1 VTKLIDKLTEE
12 QEQIV
17 DELIE
22 RTIENG
28 AIELEMEAEVLGT
41 SFRFKMPDQ
50 KITEQAMDEAG
61 RNMQG
66 LRDAYTR
73 EAMFSR
79 LILSK
84 SLLSVD
90 EYNFDEGMARSLFF
104 RLQPGIVQALFS
116 KMFTQREA
124 QNFIISSSMS
134 RIKKLQPN
142 PDLEQDG
149 K

>member
-1 VTKLIDKLTEE
+1 MTKLMDKLTEE
-12 QEQIV
+12 QESII

-22 RTIENG
+22 RVIENG

-50 KITEQAMDEAG
+50 RTTEQAMEEAG
-61 RNMQG
+61 RGMQG
-66 LRDAYTR
+66 LRDTYTR
-73 EAMFSR
+73 EALFSR

-90 EYNFDEGMARSLFF
+90 EYNFDELMARSLFY
-104 RLQPGIVQALFS
+104 RLQPGVVQGLFS

>member
-1 VTKLIDKLTEE
+1 MAKLMNKLTEE
-12 QEQIV
+12 QEQII

-22 RTIENG
+22 RVIENG

-50 KITEQAMDEAG
+50 QTTEQAMEEAG
-61 RNMQG
+61 RGMHG

-73 EAMFSR
+73 EALFSR

-84 SLLSVD
+84 SLLSID
-90 EYNFDEGMARSLFF
+90 EYNFDEPMARSLFYK
-104 RLQPGIVQALFS
+104 LQPGVVQALFS

-124 QNFIISSSMS
+124 QNLIISNSMS
-134 RIKKLQPN
+134 RIKKSQPN
-142 PDLEQDG
+142 LDSEQDG